1 MKTDSS
7 IAILRTSQRH
17 GSATG
22 WFKFRPTGFVERT
35 YGEGDGC
42 VIKDGD
48 RYVIRI
54 RHVYNNEASIMKVKH
69 CFNIT
74 EADVEEI
81 L

>member
-22 WFKFRPTGFVERT
+22 LFRFRPTGFVERT

-54 RHVYNNEASIMKVKH
+54 KREFYDEASIMKVKR

-74 EADVEEI
+74 EADVEEM